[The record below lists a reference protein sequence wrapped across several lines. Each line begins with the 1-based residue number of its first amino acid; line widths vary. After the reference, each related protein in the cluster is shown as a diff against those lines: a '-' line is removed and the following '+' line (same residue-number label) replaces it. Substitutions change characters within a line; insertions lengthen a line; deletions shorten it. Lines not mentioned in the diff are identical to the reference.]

1 MNPSL
6 RSTHGLKAISRS
18 RVYSQVARQLHTR
31 IVRKLKP
38 GDLLPPERELVKKF
52 RVSRS
57 SVRDAIRSLEAV
69 GLVEPRQ
76 GVGTVVREVSA
87 GGAATPVA
95 SALLEKRKEINDLLD
110 VRNIIEPA
118 LARRAALHASA
129 RHIAEMQ
136 AILARQEEK
145 VRRGEPAIDE
155 DSAFHYTIA
164 LAADNSVMI
173 KVVRVLM
180 DLLRE
185 TRERWSQG
193 QGRAEKSLDAH
204 FRIVAALQRGDASA
218 AEAAMRQHLSEI
230 GKIVRQK
237 L

>member
-1 MNPSL
+1 MNTSL

-87 GGAATPVA
+87 AAATPVA
-95 SALLEKRKEINDLLD
+95 SALLEKCKEINDLLD

-173 KVVRVLM
+173 KLVRVLM

-193 QGRAEKSLDAH
+193 QGRAEKSLAAH